1 MRGSAPTRI
10 AIHHSISIFEPARD
24 EQRLAL
30 ERRERRREHRVTAV
44 RAVVARGAHP
54 SLRVLWDVMHPQR
67 QLETV
72 AESYVPHIAA
82 LGLPLRHPSEISAL
96 TGTQLL

>member
-1 MRGSAPTRI
+1 MLAADYCVDGYFQVLEQAAARGVTV
-10 AIHHSISIFEPARD
+10 
-24 EQRLAL
+24 LL
-30 ERRERRREHRVTAV
+30 ETHDDWSSTAAV

-96 TGTQLL
+96 AGTQLL